1 MQPAVAY
8 SHLNVI
14 YASPASQEQINSLT
28 TSLLARGAFQVN
40 AATRVQ
46 LTASAQILSPL
57 SHKWQVVSTNNELS
71 GLLATL
77 YGTHQVLSDN
87 CATTTAA
94 LHVFRSLSP
103 RYAVKAGATWQH
115 AHYSCGSISANTV
128 TAQVAFIF

>member
-1 MQPAVAY
+1 M
-8 SHLNVI
+8 
-14 YASPASQEQINSLT
+14 
-28 TSLLARGAFQVN
+28 
-40 AATRVQ
+40 
-46 LTASAQILSPL
+46 